1 MYDLYVFLNSQDLSH
16 LKEGVPCDVLSYCD
30 HEDMV
35 CQETVQE
42 KRSNIIILSSRTHFS
57 LRKNPQQPVPN
68 PSTPCPIV
76 TAEGSYCRW
85 CFMEVFLLTPRER
98 DLHSLSNQSSYPFLH
113 K

>member
-42 KRSNIIILSSRTHFS
+42 KWSNIIILLGCTRFS
-57 LRKNPQQPVPN
+57 LRQIPN
-68 PSTPCPIV
+68 NLFQTLAHLALSQLKV
-76 TAEGSYCRW
+76 YTAVDASWRCS
-85 CFMEVFLLTPRER
+85 C
-98 DLHSLSNQSSYPFLH
+98 
-113 K
+113 